1 MNYTLRQLVIFKH
14 VCDAKSITKASEI
27 LHLTQPAVSIQLKNF
42 QDQFALPLFELVGR
56 RLFITDFGTEIYHA
70 CQEILA
76 SADRMEQTMQA
87 YTGKL
92 TGKIKMSVVS
102 TGKYVMPYFLTDFLA
117 ENEGVE
123 LVMDVT
129 NKSTVVKSLEKNEV
143 DFSLV
148 SILPEHL
155 QLNFIEL
162 MQNELYLV
170 GGKDCPLDESNYQ
183 TDLLTQLPIIFREQG
198 SGTRQTMERFLHEHK
213 LNVKNKLELASNEA
227 VKQAVLAGLG
237 YSIMP
242 LIGIKNELKSGALKI
257 IPVKGLPITSNW
269 YLIWLKTKQFL
280 PSAKA
285 FLKHIEQHKA
295 DIIKAHFDFSKTDHG
310 F

>member
-42 QDQFALPLFELVGR
+42 QDQFALPLFEVVGR

-92 TGKIKMSVVS
+92 TGKIKVSVVS

-129 NKSTVVKSLEKNEV
+129 NKATVVKSLEKNEV

-155 QLNFIEL
+155 QLSYIEL
-162 MQNELYLV
+162 MQNQLYLV
-170 GGKDCPLDESNYQ
+170 GGANCPLNESMYQ

-198 SGTRQTMERFLHEHK
+198 SGTRQTMERFLNEHK
-213 LNVKNKLELASNEA
+213 LNVKNKLELTSNEA

-242 LIGIKNELKSGALKI
+242 LIGIKNELKSGTLKI

-285 FLKHIEQHKA
+285 FLEHIEHNKA
-295 DIIKAHFDFSKTDHG
+295 EIIKAHFDFSKTDNG
-310 F
+310 